1 MNYVN
6 LKTNAGRPAR
16 AKKSGGKSVL
26 AYLPIVAFT
35 GLVILVAVNASR
47 IKTALASMLS
57 PVDIVNSIAKT
68 ADTKLK
74 ETDGRTNILL
84 LGSDQRSFGDQL
96 YSQLTDTLVVIS
108 VGTENKDVVMI
119 SIPRD
124 LWVESSDG
132 SRWKINELYGIYG
145 GKDGTGREE
154 VLKAVSSVLGI
165 PIHYHSIVNFS
176 MFETVIDTLGGVEVY
191 VETAFEDFE
200 YPIEGKEVDT
210 CGRSASDAKRMLSEG
225 KAYVQIFPC
234 RYEHIAFAKG
244 VQKMDGATALKY
256 VRSRHGN
263 NDEGT
268 DFARAKRQQNLI
280 AAVKEKALSSTTLL
294 DFSKIASLFD
304 LYAKN
309 VDTNL
314 DLSSVQ
320 LFLSLAKSSTFAN
333 TRSLVLDDR
342 SAGENGGLLYAP
354 TDLTMYGGKY
364 VLIPKAG
371 DYSQIHAYM
380 QKYLFD

>member
-1 MNYVN
+1 
-6 LKTNAGRPAR
+6 
-16 AKKSGGKSVL
+16 
-26 AYLPIVAFT
+26 
-35 GLVILVAVNASR
+35 
-47 IKTALASMLS
+47 
-57 PVDIVNSIAKT
+57 
-68 ADTKLK
+68 
-74 ETDGRTNILL
+74 
-84 LGSDQRSFGDQL
+84 
-96 YSQLTDTLVVIS
+96 
-108 VGTENKDVVMI
+108 MI

-124 LWVESSDG
+124 LWVESNDG

-145 GKDGTGREE
+145 GKDGTGTEE

-210 CGRSASDAKRMLSEG
+210 CGRSASDAERMLSEG